1 MENEP
6 SKSVVDA
13 WIALMRAQHAALLK
27 VERALRDAGL
37 PPFAWYDALWELDRA
52 KGDGLRPYAIEHGM
66 LMAQSNV
73 SRLLDRLETNGLVE
87 RRPCKED
94 GRGHLV
100 AITEA
105 GRDLRRR
112 IWPVYAAAI
121 NDAVGAQLS
130 EDEAA
135 KLAGL
140 LRQISAHHEA

>member
-1 MENEP
+1 VIQHEL
-6 SKSVVDA
+6 A
-13 WIALMRAQHAALLK
+13 IAPLGAPGKTEDRRT
-27 VERALRDAGL
+27 VLRDWRGGSPLASG
-37 PPFAWYDALWELDRA
+37 AR
-52 KGDGLRPYAIEHGM
+52 R
-66 LMAQSNV
+66 N
-73 SRLLDRLETNGLVE
+73 RLEANGPVE
-87 RRPCKED
+87 RRSCKED